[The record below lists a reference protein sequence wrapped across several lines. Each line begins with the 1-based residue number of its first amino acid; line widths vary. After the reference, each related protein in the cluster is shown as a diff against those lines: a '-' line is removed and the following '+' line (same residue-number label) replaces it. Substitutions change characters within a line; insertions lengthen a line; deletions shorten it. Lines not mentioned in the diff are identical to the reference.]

1 MSRLLRSPRN
11 DGSTCEPCS
20 SSNVGK
26 KRGNSIS
33 GPEQRAENDRTSP
46 VEETGRSSFTREFRL
61 SPATSRVPHG
71 DFFPVRASSRPR
83 RSEQRASVYA
93 NATPLPEL
101 MHVCQA
107 LGRTRAGQTSH
118 GNPTWQSRSRR
129 AGRASGALDTYG
141 ASLAEQ

>member
-83 RSEQRASVYA
+83 RSEQRASLRRCHSTA
-93 NATPLPEL
+93 GTD
-101 MHVCQA
+101 VCLSSLGSNQ
-107 LGRTRAGQTSH
+107 GRTDFTRQPHVAIRESTCRPS
-118 GNPTWQSRSRR
+118 
-129 AGRASGALDTYG
+129 
-141 ASLAEQ
+141 

>member
-33 GPEQRAENDRTSP
+33 GPEQRAKNDRTSP

-83 RSEQRASVYA
+83 RSEQRASLRQCHSTVGTDA
-93 NATPLPEL
+93 CLSSLGSN
-101 MHVCQA
+101 Q
-107 LGRTRAGQTSH
+107 GRTDSARQPHVAITESTCR
-118 GNPTWQSRSRR
+118 PS
-129 AGRASGALDTYG
+129 
-141 ASLAEQ
+141 